1 MIEDT
6 IETPMAAE
14 PIAAIS
20 IEADVDDADHYD
32 RDGETV
38 RLLSAAGQIDAPE
51 TSSPSDEA
59 SADACEMDESRE
71 KDESRV
77 EAKIRD
83 GADTLATSSRPLAS
97 NEPQPASAEA
107 TFGDRRLEDL
117 IETVQRSEAM
127 LRRLLE
133 RDSNGSSDPSVDT
146 ASQSSTTPSDPAT
159 AQDGLDGVDGSAI
172 DSIELQRLQAKLRE
186 AEATIGELE
195 EQNESLASRVA
206 GDSVRQ
212 TVGNDA
218 AEPMSWEE
226 RKEAI
231 LRQMENDDF
240 DSESFI
246 RDLQQRTDSAEEADP
261 VVLLDEVWSMSEKLR
276 ETCESQKEELSQLR
290 RMMSERDAS
299 PVQNDA
305 TLARGAAA
313 IAQMIDSDDLI
324 AEERGRLEQLQ
335 KDWEEKFR
343 KIEVETSLERAKL
356 SRERQ
361 ELAERLAEVE
371 TELAQTQRQNAVD
384 DQAGGSSRRWLAK
397 LGLEG

>member
-6 IETPMAAE
+6 TETPVAE
-14 PIAAIS
+14 ECIAAIS

-38 RLLSAAGQIDAPE
+38 KLLSAAGQIEAPE
-51 TSSPSDEA
+51 TNANPASSDDGVGTP
-59 SADACEMDESRE
+59 CEPHGE
-71 KDESRV
+71 
-77 EAKIRD
+77 
-83 GADTLATSSRPLAS
+83 TSSRKPLSENSRSSRYDESVAEVDDAS
-97 NEPQPASAEA
+97 
-107 TFGDRRLEDL
+107 GDRRFEEL
-117 IETVQRSEAM
+117 IATVHRSEAM
-127 LRRLLE
+127 LQQL
-133 RDSNGSSDPSVDT
+133 
-146 ASQSSTTPSDPAT
+146 
-159 AQDGLDGVDGSAI
+159 
-172 DSIELQRLQAKLRE
+172 LQRGGDDDAHPASVSQRRNRGEDDSPLDVAAIERLQTELRK

-195 EQNESLASRVA
+195 EQNESLAARVA

-212 TVGNDA
+212 TVGSEA
-218 AEPMSWEE
+218 GEPMSWEE

-240 DSESFI
+240 DSEAFI
-246 RDLQQRTDSAEEADP
+246 RDLQQRTDRDQEADAAT
-261 VVLLDEVWSMSEKLR
+261 LLDEVWAMNEKLR

-299 PVQNDA
+299 PVQNDG

-324 AEERGRLEQLQ
+324 AEERERLEQLQ

-371 TELAQTQRQNAVD
+371 TELAQTRRQNAVD

-397 LGLEG
+397 LGLES